1 MVYRLN
7 RSLAINCE
15 YIGNNMKSLVLWVN
29 SLDMEFLI
37 VEYFICFQTYSK
49 CVTFMN
55 TALTLVYQKFNSS
68 RLINQ
73 LPTKS

>member
-49 CVTFMN
+49 SVTFMN
-55 TALTLVYQKFNSS
+55 TALTLVYHKFNSS

>member
-49 CVTFMN
+49 SCYLHEHCLDVG
-55 TALTLVYQKFNSS
+55 VPE
-68 RLINQ
+68 I
-73 LPTKS
+73 